1 MKTILLI
8 ILIFCQ
14 LPDQSEIGKKQSNHL
29 KKEVTMNLA
38 KQNRVNGR
46 ETGRK
51 VLIDKFFIPK
61 EAKTEFVTRMKL
73 NRDFIKNVPG
83 FAGDHVYEQTDENGD
98 FILVTVATWQS
109 DEALKN
115 AKEAVQR
122 EYQRINFNPPEMLNR
137 LHIRMER
144 DIYSELEY

>member
-14 LPDQSEIGKKQSNHL
+14 LPGRNEIGKKQSNHV

-51 VLIDKFFIPK
+51 VLIDKFFIPR
-61 EAKTEFVTRMKL
+61 ESKTEFVNRMKL
-73 NRDFIKNVPG
+73 NRDFIKNLPG
-83 FAGDHVYEQTDENGD
+83 FVGDHVYEHTDENGD

-109 DEALKN
+109 DEALNN

-144 DIYSELEY
+144 EIYSELEY